1 MFAGHENGA
10 VGRRQ
15 GACRAGGQ
23 RTSGESALF
32 ALSIGPH
39 GLTQYSDKKLIVIG
53 NNRELILSL
62 YQGSINMTYF
72 SLKGMHMVKFS

>member
-10 VGRRQ
+10 VGRHQ
-15 GACRAGGQ
+15 GARGAGGQ

-39 GLTQYSDKKLIVIG
+39 GLTQYSDNIG
-53 NNRELILSL
+53 PQMLDLVFNLSMIIDCIL
-62 YQGSINMTYF
+62 
-72 SLKGMHMVKFS
+72 